1 MKPQDKQP
9 FRAMMNVRRHR
20 RSNIQNQQAARAST
34 RLQHLARNRL
44 AMRPRLRLQDLGPRD
59 LRPRNLRLR
68 DRRLR
73 KTARRV
79 SHQARSLPMTPNL
92 KLGEMNTF
100 EDGWKNWLEELLS
113 LSFMLRFRWHKT
125 VSLTVFG
132 PYFYKLL

>member
-1 MKPQDKQP
+1 
-9 FRAMMNVRRHR
+9 MNVRRHR

-34 RLQHLARNRL
+34 RLQHLAQNRL

-59 LRPRNLRLR
+59 LRPRDLRLR

-79 SHQARSLPMTPNL
+79 SHQARSLPMPPNL

-100 EDGWKNWLEELLS
+100 EDGFLEELLP
-113 LSFMLRFRWHKT
+113 LSFMVRFRWHKT

-132 PYFYKLL
+132 PYFFINYYEYAKLYFR